1 MGIRRVYGAGAVGK
15 AGLAV
20 GQAKAAQATAER
32 AERKRSQQAAL
43 DAQREERRYR
53 ETIRQQD
60 FAIDVQMQERAKMWE
75 IEKMEL
81 RSRMDFQREEGERQ
95 QKLSGIDN
103 KLTQLR
109 KEKESG
115 RFSADET
122 AYNNAV
128 SYWES
133 QKGFIETGVKP
144 PTEGRQFG
152 VQPYWMQYLSSE
164 YEGTREQQMAEG
176 ILESKASGVR
186 TGTVPWYLDPKNIQT
201 AAGRQAQESKGIFL
215 TDEEIESFI
224 SGPQVE
230 TPTISSDEEYDVLPS
245 GSEFIGPD
253 GIKRRKP

>member
-1 MGIRRVYGAGAVGK
+1 MGIKRVYGAGAVAK
-15 AGLAV
+15 AGYAA
-20 GQAKAAQATAER
+20 GRAKASQAVAER
-32 AERKRSQQAAL
+32 VERKRAKQTAL

-53 ETIRQQD
+53 EALRQQD
-60 FAIDVQMQERAKMWE
+60 FVIDLQMQERAKVWE

-95 QKLSGIDN
+95 QRLSGIDN

-133 QKGFIETGVKP
+133 QKSFIETGVKP

-152 VQPYWMQYLSSE
+152 VQPYWMQYLSPE
-164 YEGTREQQMAEG
+164 YEGSREQQMAEG
-176 ILESKASGVR
+176 ILESKASGIR

-215 TDEEIESFI
+215 TDEEIDAFI
-224 SGPQVE
+224 SSPQAEV
-230 TPTISSDEEYDVLPS
+230 PTISSDEEYDVLPS